1 MNENSDL
8 LPNLLHEEFE
18 MQMRGYSRRQVDDFV
33 ARRNNEIRELEQR
46 LARTLD
52 ESEHLHRE
60 LSTVRQQ
67 ALSGRPAHEEV
78 SERIAQIL
86 KLADDEAKAQKSKA
100 DDDIANQRAEA
111 QQESDRVRADARE
124 QAERMLTA
132 AQEQAERTIS
142 AARNEADKTRTAART
157 EADRLTSDTRKKA
170 DQALAQAKAQAKKVL
185 DEATARATAIHDG
198 AERRLNLLSTRHTE
212 TVRRLTDILDGVQ
225 GLVAAEAARMSLEE
239 EVNQSVSR
247 AVSLAEAAE
256 AAAAAE
262 PEDDGPAGEG
272 GRDLALL
279 APPAPET
286 VSTGTVAPP
295 RGEDMRPMM
304 PGRPGLTGRLS
315 PPVPDLDRDAFDGT
329 GPGGGLLPPPD
340 APRGPFGRPGST
352 PPPPMGSGPG
362 RHSSLQDGMS
372 RPPAPLPGNSAPL
385 IPGLGDPLGDRD
397 TRPGSGLI
405 DPDEPTEGIRLL
417 QLSSGG
423 RPRTPDVRSRGPDRK
438 NRDRTRPAPAHEEQ
452 PEILVTEAKHSPAR
466 YVHAGL
472 IAKITTPSGPR
483 ERTQSGRDLRHR
495 DQARDTSYGAL
506 IAKAAVVSGPHPRT
520 IALSRLPCIGSCP
533 AIAPPLEPRA

>member
-33 ARRNNEIRELEQR
+33 ARRNTEIRELEQR

-52 ESEHLHRE
+52 ESEHLRRE
-60 LSTVRQQ
+60 ISTVRQQ

-86 KLADDEAKAQKSKA
+86 KLADDEAKAQRNKA
-100 DDDIANQRAEA
+100 DDDIANLRAEA
-111 QQESDRVRADARE
+111 QQESERVRAEARE

-142 AARNEADKTRTAART
+142 AARTEADKTRTAART

-170 DQALAQAKAQAKKVL
+170 DTAMAQAKGQAKKVL

-198 AERRLNLLSTRHTE
+198 AERRLNLLSTRHSE

-247 AVSLAEAAE
+247 AVSLAEAADAAA

-262 PEDDGPAGEG
+262 ADDGSDSEL
-272 GRDLALL
+272 DLALL

-286 VSTGTVAPP
+286 VATGAVAPP
-295 RGEDMRPMM
+295 RSEDARPQL
-304 PGRPGLTGRLS
+304 PGRPGLTSRLGP
-315 PPVPDLDRDAFDGT
+315 PPVPDPDLDPLDGPAT
-329 GPGGGLLPPPD
+329 VSGGLL
-340 APRGPFGRPGST
+340 APSPGTRGPIGRPGPV
-352 PPPPMGSGPG
+352 PPPPSLGVGPG
-362 RHSSLQDGMS
+362 RLGGGPQENAS
-372 RPPAPLPGNSAPL
+372 RPPIPMSGNAPVG
-385 IPGLGDPLGDRD
+385 GLGDPLGDREVG
-397 TRPGSGLI
+397 RGSGLI
-405 DPDEPTEGIRLL
+405 DPDEPTEGIRLR
-417 QLSSGG
+417 Q
-423 RPRTPDVRSRGPDRK
+423 
-438 NRDRTRPAPAHEEQ
+438 
-452 PEILVTEAKHSPAR
+452 
-466 YVHAGL
+466 
-472 IAKITTPSGPR
+472 
-483 ERTQSGRDLRHR
+483 
-495 DQARDTSYGAL
+495 
-506 IAKAAVVSGPHPRT
+506 
-520 IALSRLPCIGSCP
+520 
-533 AIAPPLEPRA
+533 

>member
-46 LARTLD
+46 LARALD
-52 ESEHLHRE
+52 DSEHMRRE
-60 LSTVRQQ
+60 ISTVRQQ

-78 SERIAQIL
+78 SERISQIL
-86 KLADDEAKAQKSKA
+86 KLADDEAKAQKNKA
-100 DDDIANQRAEA
+100 DDDIAKQRSDA

-170 DQALAQAKAQAKKVL
+170 DAAIANAKGQAKKVL

-198 AERRLNLLSTRHTE
+198 AERRLNLLSTRHAE

-225 GLVAAEAARMSLEE
+225 GLVAAEASRMSLEE

-247 AVSLAEAAE
+247 AVSMAEAAD
-256 AAAAAE
+256 AAAAAAAK
-262 PEDDGPAGEG
+262 EDDSPDSDE
-272 GRDLALL
+272 LARM
-279 APPAPET
+279 APPAPDT
-286 VSTGTVAPP
+286 VANGSVAPP
-295 RGEDMRPMM
+295 RGEDGRPAL
-304 PGRPGLTGRLS
+304 PGRPGLTGRLG
-315 PPVPDLDRDAFDGT
+315 PPAAEPQLDPLDG
-329 GPGGGLLPPPD
+329 PAPGLLPPSD
-340 APRGPFGRPGST
+340 GPRGSMGRPAPAPSAPSLGA
-352 PPPPMGSGPG
+352 GPG
-362 RHSSLQDGMS
+362 RLGGPQDSGP
-372 RPPAPLPGNSAPL
+372 RPPAPGGASPKV
-385 IPGLGDPLGDRD
+385 GLNDLFGDRD
-397 TRPGSGLI
+397 SGRGNGGGLT

-423 RPRTPDVRSRGPDRK
+423 TTPRTPRCRGC
-438 NRDRTRPAPAHEEQ
+438 
-452 PEILVTEAKHSPAR
+452 
-466 YVHAGL
+466 
-472 IAKITTPSGPR
+472 
-483 ERTQSGRDLRHR
+483 
-495 DQARDTSYGAL
+495 
-506 IAKAAVVSGPHPRT
+506 AA
-520 IALSRLPCIGSCP
+520 
-533 AIAPPLEPRA
+533 

>member
-46 LARTLD
+46 LARALD
-52 ESEHLHRE
+52 ESEHVRRE

-78 SERIAQIL
+78 SERISQIL
-86 KLADDEAKAQKSKA
+86 KLADDEAKAQKNKA
-100 DDDIANQRAEA
+100 DDDIAAQRAEA
-111 QQESDRVRADARE
+111 QQESERVRADARE

-198 AERRLNLLSTRHTE
+198 AERRLNLLSTRHSE
-212 TVRRLTDILDGVQ
+212 TVRRLTDILEGVQ

-247 AVSLAEAAE
+247 AVSLAEAADAA

-262 PEDDGPAGEG
+262 PADDSTDGDGE
-272 GRDLALL
+272 RDLALL

-286 VSTGTVAPP
+286 VATGAVAPP
-295 RGEDMRPMM
+295 RGEDGRPMM

-315 PPVPDLDRDAFDGT
+315 APVPDTDRDLFDGPAG
-329 GPGGGLLPPPD
+329 GPLLPPPD
-340 APRGPFGRPGST
+340 APRNPFGRPSPIPSAPVGA
-352 PPPPMGSGPG
+352 GPG
-362 RHSSLQDGMS
+362 RHSGPQESMQ
-372 RPPAPLPGNSAPL
+372 RPPAPLPGNAAPL
-385 IPGLGDPLGDRD
+385 IPGLGDPLAEREP
-397 TRPGSGLI
+397 RPASALI

-417 QLSSGG
+417 
-423 RPRTPDVRSRGPDRK
+423 K
-438 NRDRTRPAPAHEEQ
+438 
-452 PEILVTEAKHSPAR
+452 
-466 YVHAGL
+466 
-472 IAKITTPSGPR
+472 
-483 ERTQSGRDLRHR
+483 
-495 DQARDTSYGAL
+495 
-506 IAKAAVVSGPHPRT
+506 
-520 IALSRLPCIGSCP
+520 
-533 AIAPPLEPRA
+533 

>member
-33 ARRNNEIRELEQR
+33 ARRNNDIRELEQR
-46 LARTLD
+46 LARALD
-52 ESEHLHRE
+52 DSEHLRRE

-86 KLADDEAKAQKSKA
+86 KLADDEAKAQKNKA
-100 DDDIANQRAEA
+100 DDDIAKQRSDA
-111 QQESDRVRADARE
+111 QQESDRVRAEARE

-170 DQALAQAKAQAKKVL
+170 DAAIANAKGQAKKVL

-198 AERRLNLLSTRHTE
+198 AERRLNLLSTRHAE

-225 GLVAAEAARMSLEE
+225 GLVTAEAARMSLEE

-247 AVSLAEAAE
+247 AVSMAEAAD
-256 AAAAAE
+256 AAAAAQ
-262 PEDDGPAGEG
+262 EDDGPDSDE
-272 GRDLALL
+272 LARL
-279 APPAPET
+279 APPAPDT
-286 VSTGTVAPP
+286 VANGSVAPP
-295 RGEDMRPMM
+295 RGEDGRPAV
-304 PGRPGLTGRLS
+304 PGRPGLTGRLGT
-315 PPVPDLDRDAFDGT
+315 PAAEPQLDPLDG
-329 GPGGGLLPPPD
+329 PASGLLPPSD
-340 APRGPFGRPGST
+340 GPRGPMARPGPAPSA
-352 PPPPMGSGPG
+352 PPLSSGSGRLGGPQDGGPRQQAPGGTSPIGLGELFSDRDRDRDRDPG
-362 RHSSLQDGMS
+362 RD
-372 RPPAPLPGNSAPL
+372 PGRGS
-385 IPGLGDPLGDRD
+385 GSGS
-397 TRPGSGLI
+397 GSGLI

-423 RPRTPDVRSRGPDRK
+423 NPRTPRCRAKPVSLGQAREGTPGSFGRAHGHVHVGAEVSVNRRRHALVLAKGSRF
-438 NRDRTRPAPAHEEQ
+438 Q
-452 PEILVTEAKHSPAR
+452 PERVRVSRSPSDA
-466 YVHAGL
+466 
-472 IAKITTPSGPR
+472 PR
-483 ERTQSGRDLRHR
+483 
-495 DQARDTSYGAL
+495 
-506 IAKAAVVSGPHPRT
+506 
-520 IALSRLPCIGSCP
+520 
-533 AIAPPLEPRA
+533 

>member
-46 LARTLD
+46 LARSLD
-52 ESEHLHRE
+52 ESEHLRRE
-60 LSTVRQQ
+60 VSTVRQQ

-78 SERIAQIL
+78 SERISQIL
-86 KLADDEAKAQKSKA
+86 KLADDEAKAQKNKA
-100 DDDIANQRAEA
+100 DDDIAAQRAEA
-111 QQESDRVRADARE
+111 QQESERVRADARE

-185 DEATARATAIHDG
+185 DEATARASAIHDG
-198 AERRLNLLSTRHTE
+198 AERRLNLLSTRHSE

-247 AVSLAEAAE
+247 AVSLAEAADAE
-256 AAAAAE
+256 AAAAAAE
-262 PEDDGPAGEG
+262 PENEG
-272 GRDLALL
+272 ADADKDRDLALL

-286 VSTGTVAPP
+286 VATGAVAPP
-295 RGEDMRPMM
+295 MGEDMRPMM
-304 PGRPGLTGRLS
+304 PGRPGLTGRLN
-315 PPVPDLDRDAFDGT
+315 PPASDADDVFDGV
-329 GPGGGLLPPPD
+329 GGGMLPPD
-340 APRGPFGRPGST
+340 APRGPFGRPT
-352 PPPPMGSGPG
+352 PPPPMGAGQG
-362 RHSSLQDGMS
+362 RHSGPQEGMQ
-372 RPPAPLPGNSAPL
+372 RPPAPLPGNAAPF
-385 IPGLGDPLGDRD
+385 IPGLGDPLAEREP
-397 TRPGSGLI
+397 RPGGLI

-417 QLSSGG
+417 
-423 RPRTPDVRSRGPDRK
+423 K
-438 NRDRTRPAPAHEEQ
+438 
-452 PEILVTEAKHSPAR
+452 
-466 YVHAGL
+466 
-472 IAKITTPSGPR
+472 
-483 ERTQSGRDLRHR
+483 
-495 DQARDTSYGAL
+495 
-506 IAKAAVVSGPHPRT
+506 
-520 IALSRLPCIGSCP
+520 
-533 AIAPPLEPRA
+533 

>member
-46 LARTLD
+46 LTRSLD
-52 ESEHLHRE
+52 DSEHLRRE

-78 SERIAQIL
+78 SERISQIL
-86 KLADDEAKAQKSKA
+86 KLADDEAKAQKNKA
-100 DDDIANQRAEA
+100 DDDIAKQRGEA
-111 QQESDRVRADARE
+111 QQESERVRVDARE

-170 DQALAQAKAQAKKVL
+170 DQALAQAKGQAKKVL

-198 AERRLNLLSTRHTE
+198 AERRLNLLSTRHAD

-225 GLVAAEAARMSLEE
+225 GLVAGEAARMSLEE

-247 AVSLAEAAE
+247 AVSLAEAAD
-256 AAAAAE
+256 AAAADAAAQE
-262 PEDDGPAGEG
+262 NDGADSDKD
-272 GRDLALL
+272 RDLALL

-286 VSTGTVAPP
+286 VAAGTVAPP
-295 RGEDMRPMM
+295 RGEDLRPM
-304 PGRPGLTGRLS
+304 PGRPGLTGRLN
-315 PPVPDLDRDAFDGT
+315 PPVSDQDLDALS
-329 GPGGGLLPPPD
+329 GPASAGGLLPPPD
-340 APRGPFGRPGST
+340 APRGPFGRPGTTQPPT
-352 PPPPMGSGPG
+352 PLDARPSRHGGQQDMLPRPPMPG
-362 RHSSLQDGMS
+362 G
-372 RPPAPLPGNSAPL
+372 APVS
-385 IPGLGDPLGDRD
+385 GLGDPLGDREA
-397 TRPGSGLI
+397 RPGGSLI

-417 QLSSGG
+417 Q
-423 RPRTPDVRSRGPDRK
+423 
-438 NRDRTRPAPAHEEQ
+438 
-452 PEILVTEAKHSPAR
+452 
-466 YVHAGL
+466 
-472 IAKITTPSGPR
+472 
-483 ERTQSGRDLRHR
+483 
-495 DQARDTSYGAL
+495 
-506 IAKAAVVSGPHPRT
+506 
-520 IALSRLPCIGSCP
+520 
-533 AIAPPLEPRA
+533 